1 MIHFAIISRSYP
13 FLISAIII
21 NGFFTLSVFSVA
33 YEMGVELTFP
43 IGEATSGGFINT
55 LSNLIGF
62 VLVMSLTPILDN
74 KEKKD
79 VLICSIVFTSTLL
92 LALIILSLTKLK
104 LKREAYEKSRKNIQK
119 DTSITIE

>member
-1 MIHFAIISRSYP
+1 MIHFAIISRNYP
-13 FLISAIII
+13 FLITAIII
-21 NGFFTLSVFSVA
+21 NGFFTLSIFSVA

-62 VLVMSLTPILDN
+62 VIVMSLTPILDN
-74 KEKKD
+74 KREKD
-79 VLICSIVFTSTLL
+79 VLICSIVFASTLL

-104 LKREAYEKSRKNIQK
+104 LKREAYEQSRKDIQK
-119 DTSITIE
+119 DT